1 MYVNYPDRP
10 CSSRRRPKEPNRE
23 GLPPKVLNS
32 VGWTKPNYIG
42 YQFADVVEQT
52 GVIPSQWTKK
62 DIIVAVILVTQLNS
76 ESVLSHLLMFTAKQP
91 RLAAT
96 GIAA

>member
-1 MYVNYPDRP
+1 MYVNYPHRP
-10 CSSRRRPKEPNRE
+10 CSSRRRPKDPNRE

-32 VGWTKPNYIG
+32 VGYELSLTLG
-42 YQFADVVEQT
+42 YQFADFVEQT

-62 DIIVAVILVTQLNS
+62 GIIVAIILVTQLNS
-76 ESVLSHLLMFTAKQP
+76 EFVLSHLLMFTAKQP